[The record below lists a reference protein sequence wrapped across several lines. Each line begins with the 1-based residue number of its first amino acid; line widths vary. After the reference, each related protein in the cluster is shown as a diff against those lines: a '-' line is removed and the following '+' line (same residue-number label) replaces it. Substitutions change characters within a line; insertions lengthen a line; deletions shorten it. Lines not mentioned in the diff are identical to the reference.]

1 MDGGIRDLYAQDV
14 RTVSLAQARHIGAAP
29 LASLTAMVGSLLCVP
44 QVKRFRQD
52 VGNFDGRPVS
62 RWLGAEAEQ
71 RAVFVDESTCGQ
83 GCLQRVHCPASSL
96 C

>member
-1 MDGGIRDLYAQDV
+1 MPKTCALPHLRRPGTLGQ
-14 RTVSLAQARHIGAAP
+14 AP
-29 LASLTAMVGSLLCVP
+29 LASADCLKGSLLRVP
-44 QVKRFRQD
+44 QVKRFRRD

-71 RAVFVDESTCGQ
+71 RAVFVDESTCAQ
-83 GCLQRVHCPASSL
+83 GSLQRVHCPASSL